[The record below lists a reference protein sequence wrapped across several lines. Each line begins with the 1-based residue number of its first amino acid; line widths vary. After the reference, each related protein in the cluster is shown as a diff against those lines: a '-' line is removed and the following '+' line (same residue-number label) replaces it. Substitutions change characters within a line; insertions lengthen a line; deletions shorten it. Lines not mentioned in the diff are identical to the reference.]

1 MNLLETGST
10 ITSCNMIKKQVE
22 EEHGIKLNTNA
33 VRDVFKKEMGLG
45 YRQARAV
52 PIQGNTERSLVLR

>member
-1 MNLLETGST
+1 
-10 ITSCNMIKKQVE
+10 MIKKQVE